1 MKRKHILTILSLSL
15 LTLFSCSKDNY
26 DEPESELT
34 GTIVFNGQAIG
45 LRQTDEAV
53 QMQLWQD
60 GYELYTAIPI
70 YVTQEGTFSAK
81 LFNGTYK
88 LVSRDK
94 NGPWINSRD
103 TVIVTVSGRTNI
115 EYPVKPYYTISDEKY
130 QIVGDSLIAT
140 FNVNKANG
148 DETIEY
154 VRLFINKTKF
164 VDIGTNVRSVDA
176 QQKTTG
182 SNRIAMKISDR
193 SDKYLFA
200 RIGVKTSGIDHL
212 IYTAGSEQV
221 K

>member
-15 LTLFSCSKDNY
+15 LTLLSCSKDNY
-26 DEPESELT
+26 DEPENELT
-34 GTIVFNGQAIG
+34 GTIVFNGQPIG

-60 GYELYTAIPI
+60 GYELYTAIPV
-70 YVTQEGTFSAK
+70 YVTQEGTFTAK

-103 TVIVTVSGRTNI
+103 TVTIQVNGRTTV
-115 EYPVKPYYTISDEKY
+115 EYPVKPYYTISNAKY
-130 QIVGDSLIAT
+130 QVEGDSLIAT
-140 FNVNKANG
+140 FDVSKANG
-148 DETIEY
+148 DEPIEY
-154 VRLFINKTKF
+154 IRLFINKTKF
-164 VDIGTNVRSVDA
+164 ADIGNNVRSTDA
-176 QQKTTG
+176 AQKTTG
-182 SNRIAMKISDR
+182 SHRIAMKISDR

-212 IYTAGSEQV
+212 IYTVGSEQV